1 MIGCGPRPVGVA
13 SRRVVFPSPSVS
25 RLRARQRRQG
35 AHACVAAREVVL
47 DTVEPSPDWVFSEGD
62 RAAMGLALEQATLA
76 AEEGEVPVGAV
87 VAASDGRVL
96 ARAHNRRERDHD
108 PTAHA
113 EILAL
118 REAAAELG
126 GWRLEGCTLYVTLEP
141 CAMCAAAAVAA
152 RLGCVVWGAADPRAG
167 FAGSLGDL
175 LDDPRLD
182 HRVANRGGLMAER
195 AGALL
200 AKFFAMLRDGG

>member
-1 MIGCGPRPVGVA
+1 MA
-13 SRRVVFPSPSVS
+13 
-25 RLRARQRRQG
+25 
-35 AHACVAAREVVL
+35 L
-47 DTVEPSPDWVFSEGD
+47 DTVEPSPDWIFSEAD
-62 RAAMGLALEQATLA
+62 RAAMGLALEEATLA

-87 VAASDGRVL
+87 VAAPDGRVL
-96 ARAHNRRERDHD
+96 ARTHNRRQRAHD

-152 RLGCVVWGAADPRAG
+152 RLGCVVWATADPKAG
-167 FAGSLGDL
+167 FAGSLGNL

-195 AGALL
+195 AAALL